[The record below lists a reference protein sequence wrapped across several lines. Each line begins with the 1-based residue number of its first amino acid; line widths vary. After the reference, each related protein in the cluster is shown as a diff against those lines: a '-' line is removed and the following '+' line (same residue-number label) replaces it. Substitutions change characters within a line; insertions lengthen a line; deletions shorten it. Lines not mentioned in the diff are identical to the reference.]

1 MQPLLSYQG
10 TVAAIVPDMI
20 EEIEREE
27 ESEED
32 SINQLSVIESE
43 SEEYLTDMSQ

>member
-1 MQPLLSYQG
+1 MVVTSYQG
-10 TVAAIVPDMI
+10 TVAAIVPDSI

-32 SINQLSVIESE
+32 SINQLSIMKSE
-43 SEEYLTDMSQ
+43 SEKCLTDMSQ

>member
-1 MQPLLSYQG
+1 M
-10 TVAAIVPDMI
+10 TAIVPDTI

-32 SINQLSVIESE
+32 NINQLSVIESE